1 MKKRGSLNAAL
12 FLIVLDSVF
21 AAISL
26 AFKQYNSALIFV
38 SILICYA
45 IVYILITLSSIE
57 VFLDIITDILFI
69 KTLSESEDNLKE
81 ISKMSDEIEKELQE
95 VQVKIDK
102 NKSEQEELS
111 SELVS
116 KTSSEN
122 TKKKPGRPRK
132 TNK

>member
-38 SILICYA
+38 SILICYS

-57 VFLDIITDILFI
+57 VLLDTITDILFI
-69 KTLSESEDNLKE
+69 KTLSESEDSLKE

-102 NKSEQEELS
+102 NKSKQEELD

-116 KTSSEN
+116 KMSSEN

>member
-81 ISKMSDEIEKELQE
+81 ISEMSDEIEKELQE

-116 KTSSEN
+116 KMSSEN

>member
-1 MKKRGSLNAAL
+1 MKKRSSLNAAL

-21 AAISL
+21 AVISL
-26 AFKQYNSALIFV
+26 AFKQYNSALIFA
-38 SILICYA
+38 SILICYS

-57 VFLDIITDILFI
+57 VFLDIIADILFI
-69 KTLSESEDNLKE
+69 KTLTESEDSLKE
-81 ISKMSDEIEKELQE
+81 VSKMSDEIEKELQD
-95 VQVKIDK
+95 VQAKIDK
-102 NKSEQEELS
+102 NKSKQEELS

-116 KTSSEN
+116 KMSSEN

>member
-1 MKKRGSLNAAL
+1 MKKRGSLNVAL
-12 FLIVLDSVF
+12 FLIVLDSVL

-38 SILICYA
+38 SILICYSIA
-45 IVYILITLSSIE
+45 HILITLSSIE
-57 VFLDIITDILFI
+57 VLLDTITDILFI
-69 KTLSESEDNLKE
+69 KTLSESEDSLKE

-116 KTSSEN
+116 KMSTEN

>member
-38 SILICYA
+38 SILVCYS

-69 KTLSESEDNLKE
+69 KTLSESEDSLKE

-116 KTSSEN
+116 KMSSEN

>member
-38 SILICYA
+38 SILICYS

-69 KTLSESEDNLKE
+69 KTLSESEDSLKE

-102 NKSEQEELS
+102 NKSEQEELD

-116 KTSSEN
+116 KMSSEN

>member
-12 FLIVLDSVF
+12 FLIVLDSVL

-38 SILICYA
+38 SILICYS

-69 KTLSESEDNLKE
+69 KTLSESEDSLKE

-116 KTSSEN
+116 KMSSEN

-132 TNK
+132 KNK

>member
-38 SILICYA
+38 SILVCYS

-69 KTLSESEDNLKE
+69 KTLSESEDSLKE

-95 VQVKIDK
+95 VQVKTDK
-102 NKSEQEELS
+102 NKSKQEELD

-116 KTSSEN
+116 KMSSEN

>member
-12 FLIVLDSVF
+12 FLIVLDSVL

-38 SILICYA
+38 SILICYS

-69 KTLSESEDNLKE
+69 KTLSESEDKLKE
-81 ISKMSDEIEKELQE
+81 ISEMSEEIEKELQE

-116 KTSSEN
+116 KMSTEN

-132 TNK
+132 TDK

>member
-38 SILICYA
+38 SILICYS

-57 VFLDIITDILFI
+57 VLLDTITDILFI

-116 KTSSEN
+116 KMSSEN

>member
-12 FLIVLDSVF
+12 FLIVLDSVL

-38 SILICYA
+38 SILICYS

-57 VFLDIITDILFI
+57 VLLDTITDILFI
-69 KTLSESEDNLKE
+69 KTLSESEDKLKE
-81 ISKMSDEIEKELQE
+81 ISEMSDEIEKELQE

-116 KTSSEN
+116 KMSSEN

>member
-38 SILICYA
+38 SILVCYS

-69 KTLSESEDNLKE
+69 KTLSESEDSLKE

-116 KTSSEN
+116 KMSSEN
-122 TKKKPGRPRK
+122 AKKKAGRPRK

>member
-38 SILICYA
+38 SILICYS

-57 VFLDIITDILFI
+57 VLLDTITDILFI
-69 KTLSESEDNLKE
+69 KTLSESEDSLKE

-102 NKSEQEELS
+102 NKSEQEELD

-116 KTSSEN
+116 KMSSEN

>member
-26 AFKQYNSALIFV
+26 AFKQYNSALILV
-38 SILICYA
+38 SILICYS

-69 KTLSESEDNLKE
+69 KTLSESEDSLKE

-102 NKSEQEELS
+102 NKSKQEELD

-116 KTSSEN
+116 KMSSEN

-132 TNK
+132 TDK

>member
-12 FLIVLDSVF
+12 FLIVLDSVL

-38 SILICYA
+38 SILICYS

-69 KTLSESEDNLKE
+69 KTLSESEDSLKE

-116 KTSSEN
+116 KMSTEN

-132 TNK
+132 TDK

>member
-38 SILICYA
+38 SILICYS

-116 KTSSEN
+116 KMSSEN

-132 TNK
+132 INK